1 MKATSKCLVIESDL
15 KIIEK
20 DALCKKC
27 RVKKK
32 EKLITLSTLLG
43 VDKKQVQRVW

>member
-1 MKATSKCLVIESDL
+1 MFSYRIGL
-15 KIIEK
+15 KDNRK
-20 DALCKKC
+20 DVLCKKC